1 MNIERKR
8 RCLRTK
14 EPTHSFTNH
23 SVAAVEVDFLDV
35 VIVGVTPVHDVGGV
49 VQSEAV
55 RPQHV
60 GCDEDLTVRSIHPGL
75 LYPSSAVN

>member
-1 MNIERKR
+1 MNIERKL

-14 EPTHSFTNH
+14 ELTHSFTNR
-23 SVAAVEVDFLDV
+23 SVAAVEVDFLNV
-35 VIVGVTPVHDVGGV
+35 VIVGITPVHDAGGV